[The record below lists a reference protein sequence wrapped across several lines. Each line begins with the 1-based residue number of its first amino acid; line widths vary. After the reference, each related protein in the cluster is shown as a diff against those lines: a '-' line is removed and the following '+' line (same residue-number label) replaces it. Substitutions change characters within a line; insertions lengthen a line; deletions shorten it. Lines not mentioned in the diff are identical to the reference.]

1 MSDPISPAEGPA
13 RRAITVAS
21 MIIEQGWVASDQA
34 AGWIAQHRDQGH
46 HPRHNPDS
54 ENPERWD
61 CDCGGVWRI
70 LTPRQI
76 TQKFAHLEQS

>member
-1 MSDPISPAEGPA
+1 METMS
-13 RRAITVAS
+13 T
-21 MIIEQGWVASDQA
+21 EQGWVISDAA